1 MSRPWV
7 KQFIVDRVG
16 NILGPDDDLDEK
28 NTRVF
33 YAVVVDRKEFD
44 SLMDVLVGKRNF
56 MNSSVDV
63 SDLTSA
69 KKDGAFHLMKRD
81 HMTEFVFQRYGV
93 LGDLVTVAVR
103 GQGEEVLE
111 GMLD

>member
-1 MSRPWV
+1 MARPWV

-28 NTRVF
+28 DTRVF

-44 SLMDVLVGKRNF
+44 GLMDVLIGKRNF
-56 MNSSVDV
+56 MNSSADV

-69 KKDGAFHLMKRD
+69 KENGFFNLLKRD
-81 HMTEFVFQRYGV
+81 KTTEFVFQRYGV

-103 GQGEEVLE
+103 GKGEEVLE
-111 GMLD
+111 DMLD